1 MSDFE
6 KDLRDELRRAN
17 GGDYDPRREE
27 TLRGMLLSTFRGR
40 TWWMSLVAWIYILLF
55 TGLAVFAAVRFF
67 QVEGDRQ
74 MLLYATVFV
83 AAIIIAAITKIWY
96 WMLIN
101 RNAVQREVK
110 RLEIRIAELAEKLSQ
125 E

>member
-1 MSDFE
+1 MSEFE
-6 KDLRDELRRAN
+6 KDLRDELRGAN
-17 GGDYDPRREE
+17 GGDYDPDRED

-55 TGLAVFAAVRFF
+55 SGLAVFAAVRFF

-83 AAIIIAAITKIWY
+83 TAVIVAAITKIWY

-110 RLEIRIAELAEKLSQ
+110 RLEIRIAELAEKLSR

>member
-6 KDLRDELRRAN
+6 KELRDELRRAN

>member
-1 MSDFE
+1 MSEFE

-17 GGDYDPRREE
+17 GGDYDPDRED

-55 TGLAVFAAVRFF
+55 SGLAVFAAVRFF

-83 AAIIIAAITKIWY
+83 TAVIVAAITKIWY

-110 RLEIRIAELAEKLSQ
+110 RLEIRIAELAEKLSR